1 MGVKQYVMYFE
12 VICHQVAFNT
22 RLILSPTMEKYFKL
36 CWNTSFKQTS
46 TEKQVAAA
54 TWKGVLNV
62 TISVSF

>member
-36 CWNTSFKQTS
+36 C
-46 TEKQVAAA
+46 
-54 TWKGVLNV
+54 
-62 TISVSF
+62 